1 MMRVLKPPG
10 DALRAWLI
18 LLLLAGSASA
28 AVPTGAMQQSGG
40 DSSRF
45 SDEQIDAV
53 GQGVLE
59 SIEFRSL
66 RRRVLEQKE
75 LTPRDRGNGFLV
87 RSLEWM
93 GEQVRWVFQQVG
105 DFLGWLWSGL
115 WGSPG
120 RPARPLTPAGTG
132 EGWLSG
138 LLDGDWFGMLESMS
152 GLAKFLAIVLL
163 VAVVGL
169 VALVVARIIRSRD
182 QRRVMRGLFSDAAA
196 DPLGDLQVP
205 PGELPAAT
213 YEGRARQ
220 LAEEGNYRAAIRELL
235 LGSMAWIER
244 AGLIRYRRGL
254 TNRDYVRSVWRE
266 LQKRQAYLVTAG
278 CFERV
283 YFGRRPATL
292 EMFER
297 CLEEFE
303 GAFREEKT
311 QPAAV

>member
-1 MMRVLKPPG
+1 
-10 DALRAWLI
+10 
-18 LLLLAGSASA
+18 
-28 AVPTGAMQQSGG
+28 MQQSGG

-53 GQGVLE
+53 GRGVFE

-66 RRRVLEQKE
+66 RRRVLDQKE
-75 LTPRDRGNGFLV
+75 LVQRDRGNSFLV

-93 GEQVRWVFQQVG
+93 GEQVRWAFQQLG

-115 WGSPG
+115 WGSSR

-138 LLDGDWFGMLESMS
+138 LLDGDWFGWLESMS
-152 GLAKFLAIVLL
+152 VFVKFLVVVLL
-163 VAVVGL
+163 LAVLGIL
-169 VALVVARIIRSRD
+169 ALVIARIIRSRD
-182 QRRVMRGLFSDAAA
+182 QRRVMQGLFSDAVA

-220 LAEEGNYRAAIRELL
+220 LAAEGNYRAAIRELL

-244 AGLIRYRRGL
+244 AGLIRHRRGL

-311 QPAAV
+311 QPAAI